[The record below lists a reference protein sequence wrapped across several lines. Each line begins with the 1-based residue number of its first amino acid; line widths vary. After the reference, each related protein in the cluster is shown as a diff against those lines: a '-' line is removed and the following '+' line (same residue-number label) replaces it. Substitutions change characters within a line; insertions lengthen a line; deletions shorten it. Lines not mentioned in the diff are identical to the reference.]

1 MCDRLLFEVEFDHC
15 RLDFSKFYT
24 LPIHAANFTNC
35 SLLAVDF
42 MKTNLQGVLFDYCD
56 MHRTEFEV
64 ALAQKANFYSSEN
77 YSINPSK
84 TKLNKAVFAATK
96 LEGLVNQ
103 IGLKIHSFCK

>member
-1 MCDRLLFEVEFDHC
+1 MCDRLLFEFEFDHC

-56 MHRTEFEV
+56 MHRAEFEV